1 MGFDVE
7 RAMSNV
13 LGNMKSVV
21 ESCKVIGEPVV
32 AGEKTIIPVT
42 IVRLGFGMGGGSGT
56 DKESGGGSGGGGGG
70 GLCMT
75 PCFLIVDAEGERIA
89 TLPSGSTGGITDV
102 IGNLFGKSKS
112 KLASKKASAD

>member
-1 MGFDVE
+1 MSFDIE
-7 RAMSNV
+7 KSMSNV

-42 IVRLGFGMGGGSGT
+42 VVRLGFGMGGGSGT

-75 PCFLIVDAEGERIA
+75 PCFLIVDKDGERIA

-102 IGNLFGKSKS
+102 ISNLLGKSKR
-112 KLASKKASAD
+112 KTDT